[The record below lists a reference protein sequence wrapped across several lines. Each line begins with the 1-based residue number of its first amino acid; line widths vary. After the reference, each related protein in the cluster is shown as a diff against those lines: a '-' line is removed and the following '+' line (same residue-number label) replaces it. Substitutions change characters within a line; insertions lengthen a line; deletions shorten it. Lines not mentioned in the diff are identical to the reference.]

1 MYDFFDLIFF
11 DGGGDGGADV
21 GAVPL
26 AAVASTATV
35 LGDPPTTAKSRCSC
49 SSTAA
54 VVAVVA
60 VVADAA
66 VDVNA
71 VAVDAGAGD
80 ASSGMDWTMVSLRRF
95 RSANRTA

>member
-60 VVADAA
+60 DAA

>member
-1 MYDFFDLIFF
+1 
-11 DGGGDGGADV
+11 
-21 GAVPL
+21 
-26 AAVASTATV
+26 
-35 LGDPPTTAKSRCSC
+35 
-49 SSTAA
+49 
-54 VVAVVA
+54 VAVVA

-66 VDVNA
+66 VDANA